1 MVSMVFWFA
10 LVGWTGGWVTGRA
23 MKCQSHS
30 QWMDA
35 FVGMVGGIAAG
46 YMVRSWEAVN
56 WGFLAAEIVA
66 TTGAVLLT
74 WGAHRVK
81 HVVVHARL
89 HKHDA
94 AH

>member
-10 LVGWTGGWVTGRA
+10 LVGWSAGWVTGRS

-46 YMVRSWEAVN
+46 YWVRSWETMN
-56 WGFLAAEIVA
+56 WGFLGAEIVA

-74 WGAHRVK
+74 WGAHRMK
-81 HVVVHARL
+81 HMVVHSLL

-94 AH
+94 TH

>member
-30 QWMDA
+30 QWIDSL
-35 FVGMVGGIAAG
+35 VGTLGGIAAG
-46 YMVRSWEAVN
+46 YPVRGWEAMN
-56 WGFLAAEIVA
+56 WGFLWAEMVA
-66 TTGAVLLT
+66 TAGAVLLT
-74 WGAHRVK
+74 WGAHRLK
-81 HVVVHARL
+81 HMAVDSRL

>member
-30 QWMDA
+30 QWIDSL
-35 FVGMVGGIAAG
+35 VGMLGGIAAG
-46 YMVRSWEAVN
+46 YPVRSWEAMN
-56 WGFLAAEIVA
+56 WGFLWAEMVA
-66 TTGAVLLT
+66 TAGAVLLT

-81 HVVVHARL
+81 HMAIYSRL